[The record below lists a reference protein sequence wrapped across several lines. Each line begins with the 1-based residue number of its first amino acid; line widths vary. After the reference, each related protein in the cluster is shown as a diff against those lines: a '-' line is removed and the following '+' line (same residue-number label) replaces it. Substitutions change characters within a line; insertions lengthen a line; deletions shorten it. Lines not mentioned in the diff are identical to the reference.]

1 MAGRGVELPSKTP
14 TGRDVKPDPRGG
26 MECSY
31 MSPTKRLRRWCA
43 AAAVLVATHGGQA
56 AIPCAWCAT
65 EFTQI
70 LNNVELLG
78 VNATQAQALA
88 TQFRQLELQLRNAR
102 RIEPQNVLAVAAAW
116 ENLVRVLETTR
127 GVSVHAGDVDE
138 RFRDEFG
145 GYDRYATAGSA
156 PRADR
161 YRRWS
166 DTNHEAVRSALKAAG
181 LHAAQFY
188 DEQATLRALERQAVG
203 ADGMLKVS
211 QAGAQIAALQVE
223 EGRKLRALLMAQ
235 VQMQGNIAATN
246 TEREAD
252 KDAELE
258 RWKRREWQP
267 ENPGISTGDL
277 IRRSRE
283 RGGRAD

>member
-1 MAGRGVELPSKTP
+1 
-14 TGRDVKPDPRGG
+14 
-26 MECSY
+26 
-31 MSPTKRLRRWCA
+31 MSTTKRLRRWCA
-43 AAAVLVATHGGQA
+43 ASAVLVAVHGGHA

-65 EFTQI
+65 EFTQM

-88 TQFRQLELQLRNAR
+88 TQFSQLDLQLRNAR
-102 RIEPQNVLAVAAAW
+102 RIDPQNVLAVAAAW
-116 ENLVRVLETTR
+116 ENLVRILETTR

-138 RFRDEFG
+138 RFREEFG
-145 GYDRYATAGSA
+145 GYDHYAAGSA

-161 YRRWS
+161 YRRWA
-166 DTNHEAVRSALKAAG
+166 DTSHEAVRSALKAAG

-188 DEQATLRALERQAVG
+188 DEHATLRALERQAVG
-203 ADGMLKVS
+203 ADGMLKVT

-246 TEREAD
+246 TERQAD
-252 KDAELE
+252 ADAEFE
-258 RWKRREWQP
+258 RWSRREWQP
-267 ENPGISTGDL
+267 ENPGISTDDL

-283 RGGRAD
+283 RGGR